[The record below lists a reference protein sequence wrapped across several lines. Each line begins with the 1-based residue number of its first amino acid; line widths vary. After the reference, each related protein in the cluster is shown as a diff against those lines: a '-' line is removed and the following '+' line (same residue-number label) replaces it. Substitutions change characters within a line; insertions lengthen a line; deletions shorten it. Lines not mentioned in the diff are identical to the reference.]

1 LLLRPTRPLK
11 ATIRFGNAAPTSG
24 DALGTGTRSGPC
36 SLGGD
41 LRARPRS
48 YITLGDE
55 GLYLGIFRYRSPD
68 VADGLSVTD

>member
-1 LLLRPTRPLK
+1 M
-11 ATIRFGNAAPTSG
+11 
-24 DALGTGTRSGPC
+24 RSGPC